1 MITLLN
7 DDQKRDLSLA
17 DIGIIGAGPSGLS
30 LAIFS
35 NKPVTIYEKD
45 LIPGGHARSFKE
57 GPWTFDRGP
66 HILFSR
72 DKQILNWMIQGLGDN
87 VHTCIR
93 NNKVIIDKDY
103 IHYPI
108 ENDLGSLRPDLV
120 SSCLVSYVEAQLNQS
135 LEVKNL
141 DDWFRSNFGDALTD
155 LYFKPYNEKI
165 WKVPLEK
172 LSMSWSER
180 IPNPPIA
187 DVLKGALGVRTEGYL
202 HQLNYQY
209 PLNGGFQA
217 LADGWFARVK
227 DSVELGIEIEGIII
241 KDEKVVLQTKN
252 SIKTHDWIIYT
263 GYLDQLPDICNF
275 EIPGEV
281 QENIDSLRVNG
292 ISCVTIGVQGV
303 DVNKFTALYVPDER
317 YLFNRISFP
326 HVFSPENAPEGHYL
340 IQAEIT
346 TAPGESPAPEELLFG
361 QLIEFC
367 LEMGIFE
374 NAGQVVYRN
383 NTFFSHA
390 YVVYDQDYEAKIEK
404 VIEFFLSK
412 KIYLHGRFGS
422 FQYINT
428 DMCILESAKL
438 ATVLNDSS
446 DPYSCL
452 QN

>member
-1 MITLLN
+1 MITLLSAEE
-7 DDQKRDLSLA
+7 RISLALA
-17 DIGIIGAGPSGLS
+17 DIGVIGAGPSGLS

-35 NKPVTIYEKD
+35 NNPVTIYEKD
-45 LIPGGHARSFKE
+45 DVPGGHARSFHE

-72 DKQILNWMIQGLGDN
+72 DKQILNWMIESLGDN

-93 NNKVIIDKDY
+93 NNKVIIDQSY

-108 ENDLGSLRPDLV
+108 ENDLGSLKSGLT
-120 SSCLVSYVEAQLNQS
+120 SSCLISYVEAQLKQDS
-135 LEVKNL
+135 EIKNL

-165 WKVPLEK
+165 WKVPLNK

-209 PLNGGFQA
+209 PRNGGFQA
-217 LADGWFARVK
+217 LADSWFTRVK
-227 DSVELGIEIEGIII
+227 ASVKLGIEIHGISI
-241 KDEKVVLQTKN
+241 KDEKVVLQTSN
-252 SIKTHDWIIYT
+252 SIETHDWIVYT
-263 GYLDQLPDICNF
+263 GYLDQLPRICNF
-275 EIPGEV
+275 EIPTEI

-292 ISCVTIGVQGV
+292 ISCVTIGVRGE
-303 DVNKFTALYVPDER
+303 DLNKFTALYVPDER
-317 YLFNRISFP
+317 FLFNRISFP

-346 TAPGESPAPEELLFG
+346 TAPGESPASEDVMIK
-361 QLIEFC
+361 QLVEFC
-367 LEMGIFE
+367 LEMGILDSPD
-374 NAGQVVYRN
+374 QVVYRN

-390 YVVYDQDYEAKIEK
+390 YVVYDEEYEIKVEK
-404 VIEFFLSK
+404 VIQFFLSK

-438 ATVLNDSS
+438 AALINGST

-452 QN
+452 KV